1 MQFQQIIWLCVQ
13 RMEEDN
19 MAEPTVKQGNK
30 YFANTIYEG
39 NGTAIGSGGK
49 TITGLEF
56 KPDFTWIKNR
66 DASDSHALYDS
77 SRGVTKQ
84 IESDNTSAET
94 TESEGLTSFTSDGF
108 TLGSLNQVNTNN
120 ESFVG
125 WNWKAN
131 GGTTSSNTNGSITST
146 VQADTTSGFSIVKY
160 TGTGSNA
167 TIGHGLSLAPSWIM
181 VKNLSQGDAWK
192 VYHHKVSSDP
202 QTDYL
207 VLNTT
212 GAVVD
217 DATVWN
223 DTAPTSTVFSIGTHT
238 DVNTSSEN
246 YVAYCWH
253 EVDGFSKFG
262 TYKGN
267 GSTDGS
273 MIYTGFRPAWLLIK
287 RTDSSTG
294 GNWSIIDNTRYPANP
309 IGAPLLADT
318 TDPESGLSSITMDLL
333 SNGFKIRNTLNS
345 NNASG
350 ASYIYMAFAEHPFVG
365 DGTSPVTA
373 R

>member
-1 MQFQQIIWLCVQ
+1 
-13 RMEEDN
+13 

-30 YFANTIYEG
+30 YFANTLYEG

-56 KPDFTWIKNR
+56 QPDFTWIKNR
-66 DASDSHALYDS
+66 DAADSHSLYDS

-84 IESDNTSAET
+84 IESDNTSAQT

-108 TLGSLNQVNTNN
+108 TLGSLDQVNTNN

-131 GGTTSSNTNGSITST
+131 GGSTTTNDASSTGIGTIDS
-146 VQADTTSGFSIVKY
+146 VYQANTTSGFSIVQY
-160 TGTGSNA
+160 TGTGSA
-167 TIGHGLSLAPSWIM
+167 GTIRHGLSVAPSLII

-192 VYHHKVSSDP
+192 VYHHKVASDP

-212 GAVVD
+212 AAPVD

-223 DTAPTSTVFSIGTHT
+223 DTAPTNSVFSIGNHT
-238 DVNTSSEN
+238 DVNTNTEN
-246 YVAYCWH
+246 YVAYCWN
-253 EVDGFSKFG
+253 EVEGFSKFG
-262 TYKGN
+262 KFVGN
-267 GSTDGS
+267 GTDTDGPF
-273 MIYTGFRPAWLLIK
+273 IYTGFKPSWIVFKANRVTNWYHHDSARNLINPVTVGIDLNASPAEWN
-287 RTDSSTG
+287 G
-294 GNWSIIDNTRYPANP
+294 GVYVGN
-309 IGAPLLADT
+309 
-318 TDPESGLSSITMDLL
+318 GLDFV
-333 SNGFKIRNTLNS
+333 SNGFKIRQATGLGYNYT
-345 NNASG
+345 G
-350 ASYIYMAFAEHPFVG
+350 EEIYYIAFGSHSFLG
-365 DGTSPVTA
+365 DGTNPTTA

>member
-1 MQFQQIIWLCVQ
+1 
-13 RMEEDN
+13 

-66 DASDSHALYDS
+66 DASDSHGLYDS

-108 TLGSLNQVNTNN
+108 TLGSLDQVNTNN

-131 GGTTSSNTNGSITST
+131 GGSTTTNDASSTGIGTIDS
-146 VQADTTSGFSIVKY
+146 VYQADTTSGFSIVTY
-160 TGTGSNA
+160 TGTGSA
-167 TIGHGLSLAPSWIM
+167 GTIRHGLSLAPSWIM

-273 MIYTGFRPAWLLIK
+273 MIYTGFRPSFVLIK
-287 RTDSSTG
+287 STSTQYWMTQDSTRWKFNPTDKPLF
-294 GNWSIIDNTRYPANP
+294 PAN
-309 IGAPLLADT
+309 
-318 TDPESGLSSITMDLL
+318 TDAESGLGAQNLDFL
-333 SNGFKIRNTLNS
+333 SNGFKCRGTSATQNS
-345 NNASG
+345 S
-350 ASYIYMAFAEHPFVG
+350 SHTYIYMAFAEHPFVG
-365 DGTSPVTA
+365 DGTNPVTA

>member
-1 MQFQQIIWLCVQ
+1 
-13 RMEEDN
+13 
-19 MAEPTVKQGNK
+19 MATPTVKQGNK

-108 TLGSLNQVNTNN
+108 TLGSLDQVNTNN

-192 VYHHKVSSDP
+192 VYHHKVASDP

-262 TYKGN
+262 VFYGN
-267 GSTDGS
+267 GSTNGPF
-273 MIYTGFRPAWLLIK
+273 INLNFKPQWWLAKRIDNASGGYWQLQDSGRWTINPTNIK
-287 RTDSSTG
+287 LMPSST
-294 GNWSIIDNTRYPANP
+294 DA
-309 IGAPLLADT
+309 
-318 TDPESGLSSITMDLL
+318 ESGLGAQNLDFL
-333 SNGFKIRNTLNS
+333 SNGVKYRTTDA
-345 NNASG
+345 NASG
-350 ASYIYMAFAEHPFVG
+350 SPYIYMAFASHPFTG

>member
-1 MQFQQIIWLCVQ
+1 
-13 RMEEDN
+13 
-19 MAEPTVKQGNK
+19 MATPTIKQGNK

-66 DASDSHALYDS
+66 DASDSHGLYDS

-84 IESDNTSAET
+84 LESDTDSAET

-108 TLGSLNQVNTNN
+108 TLGSLDQVNTNN

-125 WNWKAN
+125 WNWVAN
-131 GGTTSSNTNGSITST
+131 GGTTASNSNGSITST
-146 VQADTTSGFSIVKY
+146 VQANTTAGFSIVKY
-160 TGTGSNA
+160 VGTGANA
-167 TIGHGLSLAPSWIM
+167 TVGHGLSSAPEWVMTRIRNAGS
-181 VKNLSQGDAWK
+181 VAGFA
-192 VYHHKVSSDP
+192 VGCTADP
-202 QTDYL
+202 SGFNNFLYL
-207 VLNTT
+207 NETT
-212 GAVVD
+212 ASTASA
-217 DATVWN
+217 ATWN
-223 DTAPTSTVFSIGTHT
+223 NTAPTNSVFSVGTSEIG
-238 DVNTSSEN
+238 N
-246 YVAYCWH
+246 YNGYNMLAYCWH
-253 EVDGFSKFG
+253 SVDGFSKFG

-267 GSTDGS
+267 GSTDGP
-273 MIYTGFRPAWLLIK
+273 MIMTGFMPSFLLIK

-294 GNWSIIDNTRYPANP
+294 GYWSIIDNTRYSANP
-309 IGAPLLADT
+309 IGAPLLADST
-318 TDPESGLSSITMDLL
+318 NAESSLSSITMDLL

-365 DGTSPVTA
+365 DGTNPVTA